1 MPRYVLLLHEMPA
14 DYAVL
19 TPAEMTDLIARYSA
33 WSRDLRE
40 KGVVKDGLKLTDD
53 GGRRLVRSE
62 KGITAT
68 DGPYSEAKEVLG
80 GLFVIQAADDTAAEA
95 VAQSCPHLSAMPHS
109 WVELRRIHEV

>member
-1 MPRYVLLLHEMPA
+1 MPRYVLLLHQMPA
-14 DYAVL
+14 DYAAV
-19 TPAEMTDLIARYSA
+19 TPAEVTDLIARYSA

-40 KGVVKDGLKLTDD
+40 KGVVKAGLKLTND
-53 GGRRLVRSE
+53 GGRRLVRSS

-80 GLFVIQAADDTAAEA
+80 GLFVIEAPDDGAAEG

-109 WVELRRIHEV
+109 WIELRRIHEM